1 MRPVFGVADAF
12 FDVGAVAEPVFDV
25 GDQPAVIAVVV
36 GGDVG
41 DDERDGICLVDV
53 PAPRARVSWS
63 VEYAPSPCAGS
74 AEMSVAATGTRR
86 TMV

>member
-1 MRPVFGVADAF
+1 MTIVRLRRFGVADAF

-25 GDQPAVIAVVV
+25 GDQLAVIAVVV

-53 PAPRARVSWS
+53 PAEGEGS
-63 VEYAPSPCAGS
+63 VGRWE
-74 AEMSVAATGTRR
+74 
-86 TMV
+86 